1 MVWNML
7 KKSQGAINLSFDL
20 WTSPN
25 GLGLNAII
33 AHFVDSEYNIRTIL
47 IGLREVMGEHSG
59 ENIGQTVVEVIR
71 EFQLEASLNV
81 FVLDNARSNDTA
93 VYYILNELDLEDT
106 HLEDHCRLRCLGHII
121 NLAAQDFIF
130 GKNSKEWLKEH
141 TAVENTD
148 DLEEQQKS
156 WVSQG
161 LIGHLQNLVSLIRS
175 SPQRRQA
182 FRNLAGGDSD
192 NKKQNLMVI
201 QNNTTRWNSTYIM
214 LNRALELK
222 DQIQVYVNNC
232 LAKRDSKGQIADK
245 PIHKIAQL
253 SEEDWLSLRA
263 LKDALQPFHEAT
275 MLLQSNSKEGFYGF
289 LWECLPV
296 IEWLMQTLE
305 NATNSNGIHTRIGL
319 SANDAWNKV
328 KKYYKLTDNS
338 PFYVAAIVLNPTHK
352 WRYFETHWRDR
363 KPWIKDAKSEMNR
376 LWTRHKIQHQQAINE
391 ETSLPTNAHPSSET
405 GPSTSFKSFLAQ
417 GYHQDDEGELTD
429 EYRAYCQLPTLQ
441 NKPHSLIYWWRDQE
455 PSFPLLAKLAYS
467 ILSIPAMSAECERVF
482 SSSKLLVTPTRNR
495 LSPQAIEASECL
507 RNWYRNEVV

>member
-1 MVWNML
+1 MDN
-7 KKSQGAINLSFDL
+7 
-20 WTSPN
+20 
-25 GLGLNAII
+25 
-33 AHFVDSEYNIRTIL
+33 EYNIRTIL
-47 IGLREVMGEHSG
+47 LGLREVIGDHSG

-71 EFQLEASLNV
+71 EFQLEARLGA
-81 FVLDNARSNDTA
+81 FVLDNVGSNDIA
-93 VYYILNELDLEDT
+93 VQYIINELNLEDT
-106 HLEDHCRLRCLGHII
+106 HLKAYCRLRCLGHII

-275 MLLQSNSKEGFYGF
+275 MLL
-289 LWECLPV
+289 
-296 IEWLMQTLE
+296 
-305 NATNSNGIHTRIGL
+305 
-319 SANDAWNKV
+319 
-328 KKYYKLTDNS
+328 
-338 PFYVAAIVLNPTHK
+338 
-352 WRYFETHWRDR
+352 
-363 KPWIKDAKSEMNR
+363 
-376 LWTRHKIQHQQAINE
+376 
-391 ETSLPTNAHPSSET
+391 
-405 GPSTSFKSFLAQ
+405 
-417 GYHQDDEGELTD
+417 
-429 EYRAYCQLPTLQ
+429 
-441 NKPHSLIYWWRDQE
+441 
-455 PSFPLLAKLAYS
+455 
-467 ILSIPAMSAECERVF
+467 
-482 SSSKLLVTPTRNR
+482 
-495 LSPQAIEASECL
+495 
-507 RNWYRNEVV
+507 